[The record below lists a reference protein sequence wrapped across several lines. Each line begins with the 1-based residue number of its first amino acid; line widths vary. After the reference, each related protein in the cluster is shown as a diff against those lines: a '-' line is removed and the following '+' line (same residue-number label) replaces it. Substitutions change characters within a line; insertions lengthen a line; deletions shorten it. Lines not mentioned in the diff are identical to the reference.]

1 MAECPQKIVDEQQT
15 HSLHYYHEVKWRL
28 LAETPWLAITLG
40 LAVILSAVTLSS
52 KGQFAP
58 DTVPN
63 IVTLGFLLLPMI
75 LLIASGDA
83 DLSSGML
90 AGLVCQ
96 IVNFLHWQI
105 GMRMAILISLPVALL
120 VGLTNGL
127 LVSFA
132 KLKGIFVTFGMSYI
146 LYGLIIVWHIL
157 LIPKLPVGLS
167 ILSRSPLI
175 LWLWILLVLGCAALM
190 IFTPLGHQP
199 QAGRP
204 SSWNRLLYKGLPFVF
219 SSFMAWISGVL
230 LLSWLGYS
238 TMGAG
243 SGFTEI
249 VLLATLLGGTAYY
262 ARTGF
267 VLSGAMALIAIILF
281 RQTLNLSIAEE
292 NVILGVL
299 LLIMLPIA
307 QYYHIGVDWLYCRQI
322 KKTKAVS
329 SKDTMPP
336 GGGRSHAN

>member
-1 MAECPQKIVDEQQT
+1 MTELTQTATNHQQI
-15 HSLHYYHEVKWRL
+15 HLPHYYHEVKWRL
-28 LAETPWLAITLG
+28 LAEAPWLAITLG
-40 LAVILSAVTLSS
+40 LAAILSAMTLSS

-63 IVTLGFLLLPMI
+63 IVTLGFLVLPMI

-96 IVNFLHWQI
+96 IVNFLHWQV

-127 LVSFA
+127 LVGFA

-190 IFTPLGHQP
+190 VFTPLLRRP
-199 QAGRP
+199 QAGEPGQR
-204 SSWNRLLYKGLPFVF
+204 SQRRKRQLSKGLLFMF
-219 SSFMAWISGVL
+219 SSFMAWVSGL
-230 LLSWLGYS
+230 LLLGWHGYG
-238 TMGAG
+238 TIGAA
-243 SGFTEI
+243 SGYVETA
-249 VLLATLLGGTAYY
+249 LLATLLGGTAYY
-262 ARTGF
+262 AGTGF
-267 VLSGAMALIAIILF
+267 VLSGAIALIDIVLF
-281 RQTLNLSIAEE
+281 QQLFSLPIAKESA
-292 NVILGVL
+292 ILGTL
-299 LLIMLPIA
+299 LLIILPIT
-307 QYYHIGVDWLYCRQI
+307 QYYNVGFDRLYHREY
-322 KKTKAVS
+322 KK
-329 SKDTMPP
+329 
-336 GGGRSHAN
+336 G